1 MITACEWSNM
11 FPSIGPFCETDID
24 KDKLQLFLNRYFLNR
39 FMSMFKY
46 DGLPEVMNVDGQAQK
61 LPQKYIEL
69 YLMTTGMVGFTK
81 DDNGDLTAV
90 YGNLGGDPN
99 VYYRPKTFL
108 WANPYIKKVSK
119 HEFEIGK
126 DVEII
131 FNDSLMCGL
140 MPLLNKYTSLMV
152 ENYLT
157 AKIELISLR
166 AMSGLTAPD
175 DKSLASAQKFIS
187 DLINGKISVMADSNF
202 LDGIKALSLRNSQ
215 TNNITSIIEM
225 QQYLKA
231 GLYNELGLNANWNAK
246 RESISANENQ
256 LNDDQLTPLI
266 DNMLTERK
274 EGVERVNKLFG
285 TNITVD
291 FNSAWKEN
299 EEEKDLIKDKMES
312 EAAGDKAE
320 KIEEEI
326 KTDSI
331 ENEKEKEE
339 ADNND
344 NGET

>member
-1 MITACEWSNM
+1 MSTACEWSNM
-11 FPSIGPFCETDID
+11 FPSIGPFCEI
-24 KDKLQLFLNRYFLNR
+24 KISKRKLQLYLNRYFLNR
-39 FMSMFKY
+39 FLSMFKY
-46 DGLPEVMNVDGQAQK
+46 DGLPEVMNVDGQPQK

-69 YLMTTGMVGFTK
+69 YLMTTGMVGITK

-99 VYYRPKTFL
+99 VYYRPKTFI
-108 WANPYIKKVSK
+108 WANPYIKKVRTN
-119 HEFEIGK
+119 EFEIGK

-152 ENYLT
+152 ENYVT
-157 AKIELISLR
+157 ARTELKSLR
-166 AMSGLTAPD
+166 AMSAITAPD
-175 DKSLASAQKFIS
+175 DRTKASAEKFLS
-187 DLINGKISVMADSNF
+187 DLDEGELSVLGDTNF
-202 LDGIKALSLRNSQ
+202 LEGIKALTLRNSQ

-285 TNITVD
+285 TNISVD

-312 EAAGDKAE
+312 DAAGDSAK

-331 ENEKEKEE
+331 ESEKEE
-339 ADNND
+339 EDND
-344 NGET
+344 NSEA

>member
-11 FPSIGPFCETDID
+11 FPSIGPFCEINIS
-24 KDKLQLFLNRYFLNR
+24 KERLQLFLNRYFLNR
-39 FMSMFKY
+39 FLSMFKY
-46 DGLPEVMNVDGQAQK
+46 DGLPEVMNVDGQPQK

-69 YLMTTGMVGFTK
+69 YLMTTGMVGITK
-81 DDNGDLTAV
+81 DDSGNLTAV

-99 VYYRPKTFL
+99 VYYTPKTFL
-108 WANPYIKKVSK
+108 WANPYIKKVRTN
-119 HEFEIGK
+119 EFEIGK
-126 DVEII
+126 DVAVIY
-131 FNDSLMCGL
+131 NDSLMCGL

-152 ENYLT
+152 ENYVT
-157 AKIELISLR
+157 ARIELISLR

-175 DKSLASAQKFIS
+175 DKSKASAEKFID
-187 DLINGKISVMADSNF
+187 DLIKGNISVMADSNF
-202 LDGIKALSLRNSQ
+202 LDGIKALTLRNSQ

-266 DNMLTERK
+266 DNMLAERK
-274 EGVERVNKLFG
+274 EGIERVNKLYG
-285 TNITVD
+285 TNISVN

-312 EAAGDKAE
+312 EAAGDTAE

-326 KTDSI
+326 KTESI
-331 ENEKEKEE
+331 ENEKEDGK
-339 ADNND
+339 ND
-344 NGET
+344 NSET

>member
-1 MITACEWSNM
+1 MITACEWTNI
-11 FPSIGPFCETDID
+11 FPSIAPFCEVDIP

-39 FMSMFKY
+39 FLSMFKY
-46 DGLPEVMNVDGQAQK
+46 DGLPEVTNVDGSVQVM
-61 LPQKYIEL
+61 PQKYIEL
-69 YLMTTGMVGFTK
+69 YLMTTGMVGITK
-81 DDNGDLTAV
+81 DDSGNLTAV

-108 WANPYIKKVSK
+108 WANPYIKKVHK
-119 HEFEIGK
+119 NEFEIGK

-152 ENYLT
+152 ENYIT
-157 AKIELISLR
+157 ARIELISLR

-175 DKSLASAQKFIS
+175 DRSKASAEKFID
-187 DLINGKISVMADSNF
+187 DLIKGNISVMADSNF

-274 EGVERVNKLFG
+274 EGIERVNKLFG
-285 TNITVD
+285 TNISVD

-299 EEEKDLIKDKMES
+299 EEEKELIKDKMES
-312 EAAGDKAE
+312 DAAGNTVK
-320 KIEEEI
+320 KIEEEV
-326 KTDSI
+326 KTESI
-331 ENEKEKEE
+331 EKEKEE
-339 ADNND
+339 EEND
-344 NGET
+344 NRES

>member
-11 FPSIGPFCETDID
+11 FPSIGPFCEINIS
-24 KDKLQLFLNRYFLNR
+24 KDRLQLFLNRYFLNR
-39 FMSMFKY
+39 FLSMFKY

-69 YLMTTGMVGFTK
+69 YLMTNGMVGFTK
-81 DDNGDLTAV
+81 DDNGDLTAI

-99 VYYRPKTFL
+99 VYYRPKRFI
-108 WANPYIKKVSK
+108 WANPYIQKVRQN
-119 HEFEIGK
+119 EFEIGK

-175 DKSLASAQKFIS
+175 DRSRVSAEKFVS
-187 DLINGKISVMADSNF
+187 DLIDGKISVMADSNF
-202 LDGIKALSLRNSQ
+202 LDGIKALTLRNSQ

-274 EGVERVNKLFG
+274 EGVERVNKLYG
-285 TNITVD
+285 TNISVD

-312 EAAGDKAE
+312 EAAGDSAK

-331 ENEKEKEE
+331 ESEKEE
-339 ADNND
+339 EDND
-344 NGET
+344 NSEA

>member
-1 MITACEWSNM
+1 MSTACEWSNM
-11 FPSIGPFCETDID
+11 FPSIGPFCEININ
-24 KDKLQLFLNRYFLNR
+24 KERLQLFLNRYFLNR
-39 FMSMFKY
+39 FLSMFKY
-46 DGLPEVMNVDGQAQK
+46 DGLPEVMNVDGQPQK

-69 YLMTTGMVGFTK
+69 YLMTTGMVGITK
-81 DDNGDLTAV
+81 DDSGDLTAV

-99 VYYRPKTFL
+99 VYYRPKKFL
-108 WANPYIKKVSK
+108 WANPYIQKVRQN
-119 HEFEIGK
+119 EFDIGK
-126 DVEII
+126 DIVVI

-140 MPLLNKYTSLMV
+140 MPMLNKYTSLMV
-152 ENYLT
+152 ENYVT
-157 AKIELISLR
+157 ARIELISLR

-175 DKSLASAQKFIS
+175 DRSKASAEKFID
-187 DLINGKISVMADSNF
+187 DLIKGDISVMADSNF
-202 LDGIKALSLRNSQ
+202 LEGIKALTLRNSQ

-266 DNMLTERK
+266 DNMLAERK

-285 TNITVD
+285 TNISVD

-312 EAAGDKAE
+312 EAAGDTAK
-320 KIEEEI
+320 KIEEEV
-326 KTDSI
+326 KTESI
-331 ENEKEKEE
+331 EKEKEE
-339 ADNND
+339 ADN
-344 NGET
+344 GES

>member
-1 MITACEWSNM
+1 MSTACEWSNM

-24 KDKLQLFLNRYFLNR
+24 KGKLQLFLNRYFLNR

-46 DGLPEVMNVDGQAQK
+46 DGLPEVMNVDGQSQK

-69 YLMTTGMVGFTK
+69 YLMTNGMVGFTK
-81 DDNGDLTAV
+81 DDNGDLTAI

-99 VYYRPKTFL
+99 VYYRPKRFI
-108 WANPYIKKVSK
+108 WANPYIQKVRQN
-119 HEFEIGK
+119 EFEIGK

-175 DKSLASAQKFIS
+175 DKSKASAEKFID
-187 DLINGKISVMADSNF
+187 DLIKGNISVMADSNF
-202 LDGIKALSLRNSQ
+202 LDGIKALTLRNSQ

-285 TNITVD
+285 TNISVD

-299 EEEKDLIKDKMES
+299 EEEKDLIKDKIES
-312 EAAGDKAE
+312 EAAGDSAK

-331 ENEKEKEE
+331 ESEKEE
-339 ADNND
+339 EDND
-344 NGET
+344 NSET

>member
-1 MITACEWSNM
+1 
-11 FPSIGPFCETDID
+11 
-24 KDKLQLFLNRYFLNR
+24 
-39 FMSMFKY
+39 MFKY
-46 DGLPEVMNVDGQAQK
+46 DGLPEVMNVDGQPQK

-69 YLMTTGMVGFTK
+69 YLMTTGMVGITK

-99 VYYRPKTFL
+99 VYYRPKTFI
-108 WANPYIKKVSK
+108 WANPYIKKVRTN
-119 HEFEIGK
+119 EFEIGK

-152 ENYLT
+152 ENYVT
-157 AKIELISLR
+157 ARTELKSLR
-166 AMSGLTAPD
+166 AMSAITAPD
-175 DKSLASAQKFIS
+175 DRTKASAEKFLS
-187 DLINGKISVMADSNF
+187 DLDEGELSVLGDTNF
-202 LDGIKALSLRNSQ
+202 LEGIKALTLRNSQ

-274 EGVERVNKLFG
+274 EGVERVNKLYG
-285 TNITVD
+285 TNISVD

-299 EEEKDLIKDKMES
+299 EKEKDLIKDKMES
-312 EAAGDKAE
+312 EAAGDSAK

-331 ENEKEKEE
+331 ESEKEE
-339 ADNND
+339 EDND
-344 NGET
+344 NSET